1 MLDSKVD
8 YTEIKDMIK
17 NQFKSNMDRN
27 IFYIDNS
34 NWICDETINYLNKIF
49 LSEIDLSILEVKELS
64 GYYLKLFEKQF
75 YDANQYIY
83 FSSETKCKIIKL
95 FEELVED
102 ISVNDIEYLEQRH
115 LNRLTELI
123 ATSNPLIYSMN
134 PSYQE
139 RVTRLP
145 CSEYSAEFLLE
156 LLNINVKDII
166 EPVLDIGC
174 GANGNL
180 VLYLSSVGYEAYGI
194 DRTSKNPKVIEVDFL
209 EYDYG
214 VSKWGLIV
222 SNLAFSSHFLHYH
235 LNGDE
240 RAYVFA
246 EVFMKILESLKI
258 GGRFIYTPSLNFIE
272 ELLPKDLYAVN
283 RERVYDD
290 FSRTEIIK
298 L

>member
-1 MLDSKVD
+1 
-8 YTEIKDMIK
+8 
-17 NQFKSNMDRN
+17 MD
-27 IFYIDNS
+27 
-34 NWICDETINYLNKIF
+34 LL

-64 GYYLKLFEKQF
+64 EYCLKLFEKQF

-102 ISVNDIEYLEQRH
+102 ISVNDIEYLEQRY

-123 ATSNPLIYSMN
+123 ATSNPLIYSIN

-139 RVTRLP
+139 KVTTFV

-156 LLNINVKDII
+156 LFNLNNDNII

-174 GANGNL
+174 GGNGNL
-180 VLYLSSVGYEAYGI
+180 VSYLSSVGYEAYGI

-214 VSKWGLIV
+214 VSRWGLIA
-222 SNLAFSSHFLHYH
+222 SNLAFSSHFLHYY

-240 RAYVFA
+240 KSYEFA

-258 GGRFIYTPSLNFIE
+258 GGRFIYAPSLNFIE
-272 ELLPKDLYAVN
+272 ELLPKDLYVVR